1 MIILQS
7 VLPENWSDSVMGH
20 YHWPMCPR
28 FPRCCE
34 PRNAFAKCENPIFY
48 LQLQI
53 MMLLFLNIYHFHM
66 NVFPFRACMF
76 FQCFF
81 FSNYIPH
88 FFCIICYG
96 FCSNKCYKKQ
106 KTKLSGHVAD
116 RTLPSALQTQ
126 PDGGEYPAASSS
138 NRWIRAH
145 RLSEQLQNRRTDG
158 SFISTS
164 SRKS

>member
-1 MIILQS
+1 
-7 VLPENWSDSVMGH
+7 
-20 YHWPMCPR
+20 
-28 FPRCCE
+28 
-34 PRNAFAKCENPIFY
+34 
-48 LQLQI
+48 
-53 MMLLFLNIYHFHM
+53 MLLFLNIYHFHM
-66 NVFPFRACMF
+66 NVFHFRACMF

-81 FSNYIPH
+81 LNYILH

-145 RLSEQLQNRRTDG
+145 RHRV
-158 SFISTS
+158 STS
-164 SRKS
+164 KIDAQMVPSSQPAAESREASFQTWQLKLDHHNFPLREKEAVSLLSNNVIQTHSKQTT